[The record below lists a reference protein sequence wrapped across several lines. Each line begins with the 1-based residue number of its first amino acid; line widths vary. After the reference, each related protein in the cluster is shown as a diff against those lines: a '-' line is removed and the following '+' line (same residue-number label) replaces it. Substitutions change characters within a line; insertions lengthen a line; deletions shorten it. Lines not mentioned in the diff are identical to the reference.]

1 MGNPG
6 DAVMLKISED
16 SVAQPGEKAATM
28 VKFQGVDIRP
38 DLLPILQKVWE
49 KYEDVEGSRLQSCD
63 IKAAALE
70 SLAKMIVILQTNNM
84 ESLTDDQAN
93 YLASTMSDL
102 QFMQLKVD
110 WLVPFVE
117 KALSL
122 QKQKH
127 LETIM
132 LELGLKR

>member
-70 SLAKMIVILQTNNM
+70 SLAKMI
-84 ESLTDDQAN
+84 
-93 YLASTMSDL
+93 
-102 QFMQLKVD
+102 LKVD